1 MPQCYVASC
10 TNYYGKTRGNSKIIY
25 HMLPASPSLA
35 MKWAKASGKKDVIPP
50 PYARVCSDHFSP
62 GCYQRDLQHEL
73 LGLPLRK
80 KLKTDAVP
88 DRNLPSAKS
97 KEKIHVLKTKDDVG
111 VVKNNNR
118 VNRLPMRSS
127 IRIAKKK
134 SIESLSDSFVSNV
147 NSKGTENDVPERFS
161 DKLKFMAKLHL
172 KHERNENVSLS
183 YSNSD
188 TCLNENIS
196 GR

>member
-1 MPQCYVASC
+1 MPQCYVSSC
-10 TNYYGKTRGNSKIIY
+10 TNYYGKTRGNAKIIY
-25 HMLPASPSLA
+25 HMLPASPTL
-35 MKWAKASGKKDVIPP
+35 MLKWAKASGKTDVRPP

-80 KLKTDAVP
+80 KLKADAVP
-88 DRNLPSAKS
+88 DRNLPTVKA
-97 KEKIHVLKTKDDVG
+97 KEKVHVLKAKEDVG
-111 VVKNNNR
+111 LVKNNNK

-147 NSKGTENDVPERFS
+147 NSKTTDSEAPERFS
-161 DKLKFMAKLHL
+161 DKLKFMAKLQL
-172 KHERNENVSLS
+172 KHERNETVIS
-183 YSNSD
+183 SNLD
-188 TCLNENIS
+188 E
-196 GR
+196 GGAER